1 MRNVYVLCP
10 RCGGEHGRRPCKI
23 GASDDPERRRREIQ
37 IGSPEPLDLVHVEP
51 VDPSIARGVERSA
64 REIAVERGG
73 RRLIGEW
80 VETTPHDARE
90 SVKTAHERLRTR
102 KPKQA

>member
-37 IGSPEPLDLVHVEP
+37 TGFPEPLDLVHV
-51 VDPSIARGVERSA
+51 DPWTQVSRVVSNEVRERSRLSA
-64 REIAVERGG
+64 AGG
-73 RRLIGEW
+73 G
-80 VETTPHDARE
+80 
-90 SVKTAHERLRTR
+90 
-102 KPKQA
+102 